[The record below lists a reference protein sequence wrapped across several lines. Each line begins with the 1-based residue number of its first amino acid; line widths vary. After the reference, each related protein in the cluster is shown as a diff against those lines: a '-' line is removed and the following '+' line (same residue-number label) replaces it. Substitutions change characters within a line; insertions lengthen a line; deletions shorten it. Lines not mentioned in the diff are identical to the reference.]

1 MFRETWRLA
10 QYHTMRSMDQGTA
23 EVLWLS
29 GNQPIWFLI
38 YRLVLTSVFMPEM
51 LQSFVG
57 CLSNISETA
66 GMLMFGALNQH
77 TARAFEITVAYKVLI
92 AIENYLLDCTML
104 IGRKKG
110 TLHKSTKC
118 NVAKTDRL
126 MQRLIF
132 SSVNENLKM
141 LSSSLIGIHAFRL
154 H

>member
-1 MFRETWRLA
+1 
-10 QYHTMRSMDQGTA
+10 
-23 EVLWLS
+23 
-29 GNQPIWFLI
+29 
-38 YRLVLTSVFMPEM
+38 MPEM

-77 TARAFEITVAYKVLI
+77 TVLI